1 MHLWLVFKHVQAG
14 TQYLPGMLGMIK
26 IRYLHHTLPDFIAL
40 TNASSSITTMNQQSW
55 RLDHVITT
63 LPGPLDVLT
72 INTPSCI
79 LENSLS
85 DSRWV
90 VSLVKG
96 QCKVMSCDRASNSS
110 KETYMAPPSSII
122 MSVQVDE
129 KLA

>member
-1 MHLWLVFKHVQAG
+1 
-14 TQYLPGMLGMIK
+14 MIT
-26 IRYLHHTLPDFIAL
+26 I
-40 TNASSSITTMNQQSW
+40 
-55 RLDHVITT
+55 

-96 QCKVMSCDRASNSS
+96 QCKVMSLDRASNSS
-110 KETYMAPPSSII
+110 KGTYVAPPSSVT
-122 MSVQVDE
+122 MLARVGE
-129 KLA
+129 KLGSDLHGVAGADYYR